1 MKTTTLLILV
11 AAIGLLNSCAPGIN
25 IAFQVPKNFDRVYVS
40 ESTSNT
46 ESMVMGMDVDNTTIN
61 NMSYRMNHLGQNAQG
76 EDQFRITYET
86 ILYEQST
93 MGKESIYDSEKP
105 ERTTDPNLESIYG
118 AMLSESF
125 VVNYDPKGQI
135 TGAEG
140 LEAMMTEMLKV
151 IPEEAQATVETLL
164 GGDAMLQAMKS
175 TTSYYP
181 EVAKKKVGD
190 TWTNSNDITIAGM
203 KLLLDNTYKLVEVK
217 GGQAKIEVT
226 GEIATDPEAPGM
238 EMPGIKMKFDLQ
250 GTQEG
255 FLYIDAATSWMQ
267 RMELNQSMDGKAV
280 MTMEQAGGME
290 MDMDMTIGTTQVVE
304 VKE

>member
-1 MKTTTLLILV
+1 MKTTTLLTLL
-11 AAIGLLNSCAPGIN
+11 AAVGLLNSCAPTIN
-25 IAFQVPKNFDRVYVS
+25 ITFQVPQNFDRVYVS
-40 ESTSNT
+40 ESVSNT
-46 ESMVMGMDVDNTTIN
+46 ESRVMGMDVENTTTT

-86 ILYEQST
+86 ILYEQSA
-93 MGKESIYDSEKP
+93 MGTESIYDSENP
-105 ERTTDPNLESIYG
+105 ERTTDPNLESIYS
-118 AMLSESF
+118 AMLNESF
-125 VVNYDPKGQI
+125 ILNYDSQGQI

-140 LEAMMTEMLKV
+140 LEEMMSEMFKV
-151 IPEEAQATVETLL
+151 IPEEAQAMMENQL
-164 GGDAMLQAMKS
+164 GGDAMLQAMKG

-190 TWTNSNDITIAGM
+190 TWTGSHDIAIAGM
-203 KLLLDNTYKLVEVK
+203 ELLLDNTYKLIEVK
-217 GGQAKIEVT
+217 DGKAKIEIT

-267 RMELNQSMDGKAV
+267 RMELNQNMDGKV
-280 MTMEQAGGME
+280 LMTVEQAGGTE
-290 MDMDMTIGTTQVVE
+290 MDMDMTISTTQLIE